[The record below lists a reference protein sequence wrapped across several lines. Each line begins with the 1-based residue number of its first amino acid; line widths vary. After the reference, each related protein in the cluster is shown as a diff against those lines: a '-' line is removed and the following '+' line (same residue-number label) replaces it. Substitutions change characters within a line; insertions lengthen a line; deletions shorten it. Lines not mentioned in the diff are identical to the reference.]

1 MNKRTI
7 LIAEDE
13 KINLFYLQILVNKIS
28 DYTLNVLVA
37 KNGKEAVD
45 LCRENHIDLILMDIK
60 MPVMDGLEA
69 TKIIKTFKPDVI
81 IIAQTA
87 YFTST
92 DKIIAMES
100 GCDDF
105 ISKPINKEEFYSLI
119 KKYLK

>member
-13 KINLFYLQILVNKIS
+13 KINLFYLKILVNKIS
-28 DYTLNVLVA
+28 DYTPNILIA
-37 KNGKEAVD
+37 RNGKEAVD
-45 LCRENHIDLILMDIK
+45 LSRENHIDLILMDIK
-60 MPVMDGLEA
+60 MPVMDGIEA
-69 TKIIKTFKPDVI
+69 TRIIKTFKPDVK

-92 DKIIAMES
+92 DKITAMES

-105 ISKPINKEEFYSLI
+105 ISKPINKEEFYSLM
-119 KKYLK
+119 KKYLR

>member
-7 LIAEDE
+7 IIAEDE
-13 KINLFYLQILVNKIS
+13 KINLLYLQILVNKIS
-28 DYTLNVLVA
+28 DYTLKVLVA

-45 LCRENHIDLILMDIK
+45 LCRENLIDLILMDIK

-69 TKIIKTFKPDVI
+69 TRIIKTFKPDVK

-87 YFTST
+87 YFTSS
-92 DKIIAMES
+92 DKNIAKES

-105 ISKPINKEEFYSLI
+105 ISKPINKDEFFSLM
-119 KKYLK
+119 KKYLR